1 MVEIKI
7 VKTKKQIKEFVKF
20 VDYLYSDCK
29 QYCPCYQKSE
39 HKLFSHKKNP
49 SLVSNEIIGF
59 LAYQEGKVVGRTLGI
74 INRVEKEQ
82 SGIVRF
88 SHFDFINDTE
98 VSFALLNSL
107 LEWAKTLGA
116 TSIVGALNFNDLGQI
131 GMVYKN
137 SSQAI
142 STYQQGYNYS
152 YYLEHLK
159 AFGFTF
165 AKKYNEYS
173 LTLKDNFDLTDVKD
187 NIYKN
192 LSKAKLRLVEGSI
205 KFKVAMY
212 ARKIFDLMYE
222 NSISSYPLV
231 ITDKVYLNYLKT
243 IKNLF
248 ESDDLIILINDSDEV
263 VGSMLITKNTS
274 LGLQTTMG
282 RVFVSKTMYTVGGEY
297 KNEHDISWMISNKN
311 YNKEVMEIF
320 SGILAEKFET
330 NDYYMIFSNLWINS
344 DTKKQ
349 AFENYFNF
357 NLLRSRLITSL
368 NLKNNKISG
377 VVREKEEFCV
387 PTFKTNKSE
396 LS

>member
-39 HKLFSHKKNP
+39 YKLFSHKKNP

-116 TSIVGALNFNDLGQI
+116 TSIVGSLNFNDLGQI

-231 ITDKVYLNYLKT
+231 ITDKVYLN
-243 IKNLF
+243 
-248 ESDDLIILINDSDEV
+248 
-263 VGSMLITKNTS
+263 
-274 LGLQTTMG
+274 
-282 RVFVSKTMYTVGGEY
+282 
-297 KNEHDISWMISNKN
+297 
-311 YNKEVMEIF
+311 
-320 SGILAEKFET
+320 
-330 NDYYMIFSNLWINS
+330 
-344 DTKKQ
+344 
-349 AFENYFNF
+349 
-357 NLLRSRLITSL
+357 
-368 NLKNNKISG
+368 
-377 VVREKEEFCV
+377 
-387 PTFKTNKSE
+387 
-396 LS
+396 

>member
-1 MVEIKI
+1 M
-7 VKTKKQIKEFVKF
+7 
-20 VDYLYSDCK
+20 
-29 QYCPCYQKSE
+29 
-39 HKLFSHKKNP
+39 
-49 SLVSNEIIGF
+49 
-59 LAYQEGKVVGRTLGI
+59 AYQEGKVVGRTLGI

-116 TSIVGALNFNDLGQI
+116 TSIVGSLNFNDLGQI

-212 ARKIFDLMYE
+212 ARQIFDLMYE

-349 AFENYFNF
+349 AFENYFDF

>member
-7 VKTKKQIKEFVKF
+7 VKTKKQIKDFFKF

-29 QYCPCYQKSE
+29 QYCPRYQKSE
-39 HKLFSHKKNP
+39 QKLFSHKKNP

-59 LAYQEGKVVGRTLGI
+59 LAYQEGKVVGRILGI

-98 VSFALLNSL
+98 VSFALLNALSD
-107 LEWAKTLGA
+107 WAMAQGA
-116 TSIVGALNFNDLGQI
+116 TCEVGSLNFNDLGQI
-131 GMVYKN
+131 GLVSKN

-142 STYQQGYNYS
+142 STYQQGFNYS
-152 YYLEHLK
+152 YYLEHFK
-159 AFGFTF
+159 EFGFTF
-165 AKKYNEYS
+165 AKKFSEYS

-187 NIYKN
+187 SIYKN
-192 LSKAKLRLVEGSI
+192 LSKAKLRLVDGSV

-222 NSISSYPLV
+222 NSISGYPLV
-231 ITDKVYLNYLKT
+231 ITDKVYLNYLKS

-248 ESDDLIILINDSDEV
+248 ETDDLTILINDNDEV

-297 KNEHDISWMISNKN
+297 KNEHDISWMVSNKN

-320 SGILAEKFET
+320 SAILAEKFET
-330 NDYYMIFSNLWINS
+330 NDYYMVFSNLWINS

-349 AFENYFNF
+349 AFESYFDF
-357 NLLRSRLITSL
+357 KLLRNRMIVTL

-377 VVREKEEFCV
+377 VVRDKDSFCV
-387 PTFKTNKSE
+387 PNFKTNKSE
-396 LS
+396 LI

>member
-1 MVEIKI
+1 M
-7 VKTKKQIKEFVKF
+7 
-20 VDYLYSDCK
+20 
-29 QYCPCYQKSE
+29 
-39 HKLFSHKKNP
+39 
-49 SLVSNEIIGF
+49 
-59 LAYQEGKVVGRTLGI
+59 
-74 INRVEKEQ
+74 
-82 SGIVRF
+82 
-88 SHFDFINDTE
+88 
-98 VSFALLNSL
+98 
-107 LEWAKTLGA
+107 
-116 TSIVGALNFNDLGQI
+116 
-131 GMVYKN
+131 
-137 SSQAI
+137 
-142 STYQQGYNYS
+142 
-152 YYLEHLK
+152 EHLK

-349 AFENYFNF
+349 AFENYFDF